1 MGKVQPAVLPRTHP
15 LRQIDGPGCLDDRR
29 GTNAVNRDQ
38 EREEVAEMERRGHA
52 KTNRFTGMRRRNP
65 KPARLNPF
73 IAALC
78 SLV

>member
-1 MGKVQPAVLPRTHP
+1 MGKVQPAVLPRTHS
-15 LRQIDGPGCLDDRR
+15 LRQIDRPGFPDDRR

-52 KTNRFTGMRRRNP
+52 KTNRFAAMRRRNP
-65 KPARLNPF
+65 KPACLNPF